1 MSTYKID
8 LSNTKFAPKS
18 NKIRTIN
25 KLRKLSP
32 QTINTDMM
40 ESLIFTIEQIGIP
53 SCYLDMVDTIL
64 NKFNLDLNNNHNLD
78 NNELKVL
85 ASFTISIIVSACG
98 RDSDI
103 LMNTEITHC
112 AVDYYI
118 YVYLTGDFGIAEH
131 HKSEFLP
138 FLTDIREKVFTNFHI
153 PKSISPSHDKEFPV
167 IKFPNPMDSIKEY
180 YDKTNFQACTVWDK
194 TSEDLYPR
202 WFGYDKYINPI
213 QNELRIHSIIDQLP
227 DDYDLNTDYALGDI
241 PPSQIILPPKVDYHH
256 MQTEL
261 RKEISARALRLHEDN
276 PKRSADENWHLAE
289 KRVKIERAYWCV
301 EEKINENQWQNRIKI
316 KTRARQLHQENPDRS
331 ADDNWNLAEKQIK
344 EEYMMTH
351 ESYFIKAMYLISY
364 SFNSGV
370 CYGNVV
376 DKVKFNA
383 ALSYLKTLSDNGN
396 YMASFELAK
405 YYYPNT
411 YCQIEFGMSYKYFIK
426 SMKQGYWITNHVW
439 KDFLEKNK
447 DFSINDC

>member
-32 QTINTDMM
+32 QTVNTDMM
-40 ESLIFTIEQIGIP
+40 ESLEFTIEQISVP
-53 SCYLDMVDTIL
+53 SWYLNMVDSL
-64 NKFNLDLNNNHNLD
+64 LDKFNLNLDNNHNLD
-78 NNELKVL
+78 KNELKVL
-85 ASFTISIIVSACG
+85 ASFTISIIVSACCH
-98 RDSDI
+98 DSDI
-103 LMNTEITHC
+103 LMNTEIIQI

-118 YVYLTGDFGIAEH
+118 YVYLTGDFGIAQH
-131 HKSEFLP
+131 HKKEFLP
-138 FLTDIREKVFTNFHI
+138 FLTDIKDKIFTDFHI
-153 PKSISPSHDKEFPV
+153 PILVSPHHDKELP
-167 IKFPNPMDSIKEY
+167 IITFPNPMNSVKEY
-180 YDKTNFQACTVWDK
+180 FYRTNFQASTVWDK
-194 TSEDLYPR
+194 THEDIRPR
-202 WFGYDKYINPI
+202 WYDCEKYINHI
-213 QNELRIHSIIDQLP
+213 QNDIRINSILSSLP
-227 DDYDLNTDYALGDI
+227 DDYDLNIDYIPGDV

-261 RKEISARALRLHEDN
+261 RKEILTRALKLHEDD
-276 PKRSADENWHLAE
+276 PKRSADENWYLAE
-289 KRVKIERAYWCV
+289 KRVKLERAYWSV
-301 EEKINENQWQNRIKI
+301 EEKINEDQWQNRDKI
-316 KTRARQLHQENPDRS
+316 KTRAKQLHQENPDRS
-331 ADDNWNLAEKQIK
+331 ADDNWNLAEKQLK

-351 ESYFIKAMYLISY
+351 ESYFIKAMYLIGY
-364 SFNSGV
+364 SFSTGV

-376 DKVKFNA
+376 DKIKFNA
-383 ALSYLKTLSDNGN
+383 ALSYLKILSDNGN

-447 DFSINDC
+447 DYSINDC